1 MTRSKTRRNSKRR
14 NLRKRRGT
22 RRRGTRRHHRRQT
35 RRQYGGLVGMTIS
48 VNTNPNDINE
58 EESQLAKQMR
68 IIN

>member
-1 MTRSKTRRNSKRR
+1 MTRSKTRRHSKRR
-14 NLRKRRGT
+14 NLRK
-22 RRRGTRRHHRRQT
+22 RRGTRRHHRRQT

-48 VNTNPNDINE
+48 VDTNPNDINE

>member
-1 MTRSKTRRNSKRR
+1 MTRSKTRRHSKRR

-22 RRRGTRRHHRRQT
+22 KRHHRRQT

-48 VNTNPNDINE
+48 VDTNPNDINE

>member
-1 MTRSKTRRNSKRR
+1 MTRSKTRRHSKRR

-22 RRRGTRRHHRRQT
+22 RRHHRRQTRRQT

-48 VNTNPNDINE
+48 VDTNPNDINE